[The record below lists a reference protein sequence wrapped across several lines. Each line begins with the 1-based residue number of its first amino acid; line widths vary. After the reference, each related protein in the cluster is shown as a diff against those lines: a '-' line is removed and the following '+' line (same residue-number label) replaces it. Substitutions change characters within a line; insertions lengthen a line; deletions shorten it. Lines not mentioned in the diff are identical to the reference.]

1 MPMHLLVVTQYFWP
15 ETFRINELVVEL
27 VRRGHDVT
35 VLTGKPNYP
44 RGQIFPEFAS
54 NPAAFALFEGAEVV
68 RVPMLSRGSGRGVR
82 LAANYAIFALSA
94 LCVGVWK
101 LRGRSFDAVFV
112 YQPSPITA
120 VLPAIA
126 IGKLKRAP
134 VTLWVLD
141 LWPETLRAMGIV
153 RPGKVYDILESMTR
167 RIFLGCD
174 LVLGQSRRIA
184 DVISARMRTAGHVGY
199 FPAWSDQLFAT
210 SENATPAPE
219 VPLDPGCFT
228 IVFAGNI
235 GEAQDFPAILDA
247 ARRLRDRDDIRW
259 VIVGD
264 GRMAGWLSEQVRLL
278 GLGGRVLLVGRH
290 PLERMPEFFAHA
302 DALLVSLKSDD
313 LFAMT
318 VPGKLQAY
326 LAAGLP
332 VLAMLDGEG
341 AEVLVQSG
349 AGRSCPAGDGAGLA
363 GIVEEMARMNPEARQ
378 EMGRRGRAYCT
389 EQFDFDRLVSKLEH
403 AILNP
408 TDAQL

>member
-1 MPMHLLVVTQYFWP
+1 MPMRLLVVTQYFWP
-15 ETFRINELVVEL
+15 ETFRINELVAEF
-27 VRRGHDVT
+27 VRRGHEVT

-44 RGQIFPEFAS
+44 SGGIFPEFAA
-54 NPAAFALFEGAEVV
+54 NPAGFALYEGAEVI
-68 RVPMLSRGSGRGVR
+68 RVPMLSRGAGRGVR
-82 LAANYAIFALSA
+82 LAANYLIFALSA
-94 LCVGVWK
+94 LCIGIWK

-141 LWPETLRAMGIV
+141 LWPETLRAMGMV
-153 RPGKVYDILESMTR
+153 RPGLLYDLLERLTR

-174 LVLGQSRRIA
+174 LVLGQSRRITEA
-184 DVISARMRTAGHVGY
+184 VRNRVGAGRVGY
-199 FPAWSDQLFAT
+199 FPAWSDQVFDAV
-210 SENATPAPE
+210 ARVAPAPE
-219 VPLDPGCFT
+219 VSHRPDCFT

-235 GEAQDFPAILDA
+235 GEAQDFPAILEA
-247 ARRLRDRDDIRW
+247 AERLRQRDDIRW

-264 GRMAGWLSEQVRLL
+264 GRMAGWLQEQVTAR
-278 GLGGRVLLVGRH
+278 GLTERFLLVGRH

-302 DALLVSLKSDD
+302 DALLVSLRSDD

-341 AEVLVQSG
+341 AEVLARSG
-349 AGRSCPAGDGAGLA
+349 AGLSCPAGDSAGLA
-363 GIVEEMARMNPEARQ
+363 LIIEDLARITPDMRQ
-378 EMGRRGRAYCT
+378 EMGRQGRAYCA
-389 EQFDFDRLVSKLEH
+389 EEFDFCTLVGKLEH
-403 AILNP
+403 ALLDPGN
-408 TDAQL
+408 ARL